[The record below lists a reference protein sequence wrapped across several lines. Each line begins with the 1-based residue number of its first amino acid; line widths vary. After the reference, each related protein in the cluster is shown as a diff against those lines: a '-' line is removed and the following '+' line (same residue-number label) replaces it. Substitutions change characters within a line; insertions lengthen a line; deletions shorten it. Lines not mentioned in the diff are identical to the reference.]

1 MKNTHVKIF
10 SDTSIITNRLSSLLE
25 EKGIASFIKNNVESG
40 RLAGFGTMASS
51 VELFVLEDDLEKA
64 QPIAES
70 YLKEINS

>member
-10 SDTSIITNRLSSLLE
+10 SDTAIITNRLSSLLE

-51 VELFVLEDDLEKA
+51 VELFVLEEDLEKA